1 MSEATKLKS
10 RTKKSDRK
18 TVRIVI
24 DEYLQS
30 VIDSRKSKNAMLA
43 DADIVKI
50 LLGEKVT
57 EEMRIEQQQAGR
69 DLLELVGQVKT
80 PQSFQNLSADEQ
92 EAFIESRFN

>member
-1 MSEATKLKS
+1 MSSITKSKVA
-10 RTKKSDRK
+10 KKTTRK

-30 VIDSRKSKNAMLA
+30 IIDSRKTYNAMLA

-57 EEMRIEQQQAGR
+57 QELKSNQKQAGKE
-69 DLLELVGQVKT
+69 LLHLVEQVKT
-80 PQSFQNLSADEQ
+80 PKSFQKMTSQEQ
-92 EAFIESRFN
+92 EDFIEAKFN